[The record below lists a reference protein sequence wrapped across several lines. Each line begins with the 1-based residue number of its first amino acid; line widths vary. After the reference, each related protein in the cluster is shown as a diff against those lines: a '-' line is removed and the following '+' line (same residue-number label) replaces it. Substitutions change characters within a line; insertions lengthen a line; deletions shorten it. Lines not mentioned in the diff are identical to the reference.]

1 MDGVPS
7 IFGIYLGLF
16 QEKIPKRL
24 TVLISSNK
32 NSHKWF
38 PHSSPPKELS

>member
-16 QEKIPKRL
+16 QEKDPLKRL
-24 TVLISSNK
+24 TVLITGNK
-32 NSHKWF
+32 IS
-38 PHSSPPKELS
+38 

>member
-24 TVLISSNK
+24 IVLITGNK
-32 NSHKWF
+32 ISHKWF